1 MLSLDCHLQS
11 LGNNM
16 MDFNPDAVA
25 KRLYELG
32 RDYAE
37 ANDKAERLEYRRH
50 IVLAEIANQATEA
63 SEAARDR
70 FARSHE
76 LYAKHVEEMVSA
88 RTASNIAKARYDADK
103 VRVDLLRTKAASERL
118 VNQHQ

>member
-1 MLSLDCHLQS
+1 ML
-11 LGNNM
+11 
-16 MDFNPDAVA
+16 DFNPDAVA

-50 IVLAEIANQATEA
+50 VVLAELANQANESSEA
-63 SEAARDR
+63 SRDR

-76 LYAKHVEEMVSA
+76 VYAKHIDDMVTA
-88 RTASNIAKARYDADK
+88 RTAANIAKARYDADK

>member
-1 MLSLDCHLQS
+1 
-11 LGNNM
+11 M
-16 MDFNPDAVA
+16 MDFDPNKIAE
-25 KRLYELG
+25 RLYNLG
-32 RDYAE
+32 KDYAE
-37 ANDKAERLEYRRH
+37 ANDSAERLEYRRH
-50 IVLAEIANQATEA
+50 VVLAELANQANET

-76 LYAKHVEEMVSA
+76 DYSKHLNDMVTA
-88 RTASNIAKARYDADK
+88 RTKANIAKARYDADK